1 MEFVKREDESRR
13 FRNVRYIICGLLTAV
28 YITYLAYLI
37 YGIVTDKPTLNVEQN
52 FLDQIDV
59 PDMKICGATPD
70 LLILRCDFIMKDGN
84 NNQVNNCNDY
94 ISSAVTDLGTH
105 RNFCYTFKANKT
117 IKYVHPDKPLD
128 GLTKIGFYFYENTTA
143 AEANALGIASLSIQL
158 ISPDFDPFMNPEKV
172 VSEMDKA
179 TRSELEL
186 QWNFIAGMSNYV
198 ALVKFKTSIY
208 NAILPGDVSAI
219 IGFGP
224 HYHITPNIESLVNYF
239 PFNSNPYDV
248 PPGTTGYFSVA
259 AGSFIQESTTEQR
272 SSTILGAIG
281 SAGGALGVVGGIAV
295 ILFGDSRVN
304 PWGYAHKLFKEKTP
318 SVFIVDVEDPEEAK
332 AQIRKLSPGR
342 SNLSQDARTELIE
355 HELTEIKSVIKH
367 YLLEH

>member
-13 FRNVRYIICGLLTAV
+13 FRNIRYTICGILTAA
-28 YITYLAYLI
+28 YISYLVYLI
-37 YGIVTDKPTLNVEQN
+37 YGIVIDKPTLNIEQN

-59 PDMKICGATPD
+59 PDIKICGTAPD
-70 LLILRCDFIMKDGN
+70 LLILRCDFIMKYGN
-84 NNQVNNCNDY
+84 NNQINNCSDY
-94 ISSAVTDLGTH
+94 ISPSVTNLGTY

-117 IKYVHPDKPLD
+117 IKYVHPDKPID
-128 GLTKIGFYFYENTTA
+128 GLTKIGFYFYVNTTA
-143 AEANALGIASLSIQL
+143 AEVNALGIASLSIQL

-179 TRSELEL
+179 TRSELGL

-198 ALVKFKTSIY
+198 ALVKFKTSVY

-224 HYHITPNIESLVNYF
+224 RYYTTPKIESLVNYF
-239 PFNSNPYDV
+239 PFNSNPYNV

-259 AGSFIQESTTEQR
+259 AGSFIQESTTEHR

-281 SAGGALGVVGGIAV
+281 SAGGALGVIGGITV
-295 ILFGDSRVN
+295 ILFGDTRVN
-304 PWGYAHKLFKEKTP
+304 PWGCAHKLLKEKTP
-318 SVFIVDVEDPEEAK
+318 SVFIVDVEDSEEAK
-332 AQIRKLSPGR
+332 SQIQKLSPDR
-342 SNLSQDARTELIE
+342 SSLNQDARIKLIE

-367 YLLEH
+367 YLLED